1 VNALEAALLVAVLTL
16 VFHLLLQRE
25 LGRLSDPRHVCK
37 RGVVIEREELLE
49 GRSEVIG
56 EYRGREIYAW
66 VVFMGMRY
74 RFDRVAQRA
83 YRDWVA
89 EGELFLEPG
98 LIYVTD

>member
-1 VNALEAALLVAVLTL
+1 
-16 VFHLLLQRE
+16 
-25 LGRLSDPRHVCK
+25 
-37 RGVVIEREELLE
+37 
-49 GRSEVIG
+49 VIG